1 MFGSVKEVCA
11 ELFREYGSDEP
22 ITVLIWDAHAVRYFA
37 QEWNPNDGDVLAI
50 LETIGCSDKRYG
62 INQQY
67 IQDAITKIADSR
79 SRTRQVEVSASALET
94 VLELAAITIDIDD
107 PESWDVHIQGT
118 MCYRG
123 VAGRVT
129 SLGYHHKGPSERR
142 PACPAYFGRAE
153 KPCQPPSASGYR
165 RWRLRRPLSLLCV
178 GLFRWV
184 GHDGL
189 SSWSSDAS
197 CFCIFG
203 DGALY

>member
-50 LETIGCSDKRYG
+50 LETIGCSDIEEYQRYG

-107 PESWDVHIQGT
+107 PESWDEDT
-118 MCYRG
+118 SRG
-123 VAGRVT
+123 QCAIEA
-129 SLGYHHKGPSERR
+129 L
-142 PACPAYFGRAE
+142 RA
-153 KPCQPPSASGYR
+153 
-165 RWRLRRPLSLLCV
+165 
-178 GLFRWV
+178 
-184 GHDGL
+184 
-189 SSWSSDAS
+189 
-197 CFCIFG
+197 
-203 DGALY
+203 ALHP